1 MVSQTKQ
8 IMEEIL
14 RNTEVLTSKVTGVSG
29 GDGSNIIDKLT
40 EE

>member
-14 RNTEVLTSKVTGVSG
+14 RNTQVLPSKVTDLSG
-29 GDGSNIIDKLT
+29 GDGSNLIDKST